1 MRFNRLYTTD
11 RLEPEQQVCLTGKPA
26 HYLHRVLRLA
36 IGDRI
41 VLFNGDGWD
50 YPATIS
56 SISKD
61 QAMAQVSARLPAV
74 PESALDIHLVQ
85 AVSRGERMDT
95 SLQKATELGV
105 SIIQPLITERVEV
118 KLHGKR
124 LAKRMQHWQGV
135 IISACEQ
142 SGRAKLPL
150 LQPPVALA
158 EWLTT
163 HRPRQ
168 SRVLHPRAEKG
179 LLDGLVAVEPVALV
193 IGPEGGFSRTEI
205 QVMQAGGVMPVQ
217 VGRRI
222 LRTETAGPAA
232 IAALQFQLGDMA

>member
-61 QAMAQVSARLPAV
+61 QAMVQVSARLPAV

-150 LQPPVALA
+150 LQCILVHSQPTPL
-158 EWLTT
+158 L
-163 HRPRQ
+163 PREIC
-168 SRVLHPRAEKG
+168 S
-179 LLDGLVAVEPVALV
+179 
-193 IGPEGGFSRTEI
+193 GFSVLAHFHGEDHARLPYITHL
-205 QVMQAGGVMPVQ
+205 GVIV
-217 VGRRI
+217 
-222 LRTETAGPAA
+222 
-232 IAALQFQLGDMA
+232 